1 MPRNALTKQ
10 EMKIRVLKLKNDLH
24 NEQCDYYLKEVADR
38 YLNEILFI
46 IEQYAR

>member
-1 MPRNALTKQ
+1 MPRNELTKQ
-10 EMKIRVLKLKNDLH
+10 EMKIRVLKLKNDLY
-24 NEQCDYYLKEVADR
+24 NEQGDHYSKEVANR

>member
-10 EMKIRVLKLKNDLH
+10 EMKIRVLKLKNDLY
-24 NEQCDYYLKEVADR
+24 NEQTDHYLKEVADR
-38 YLNEILFI
+38 YLNEVLFI